1 MDYIKDEDFIRGK
14 VPMTKEEIRILSIAK
29 LRINENSRVLDIG
42 AGTGS
47 VSVQIAKMTG
57 CGEVV
62 AIEKQRDAVEL
73 INKNKQKFSADNLYI
88 VEGEAVSVL
97 DTIEGDFDGIFV
109 GGSGGN
115 IEDIITNYDKKLK
128 KDACIVL
135 NFITID
141 NLYKTVSELRR
152 IGYCVECT
160 EVSISKSNGN
170 TYMMTALNSVYI
182 VQGIK
187 PNGNAETPEEG
198 KA

>member
-47 VSVQIAKMTG
+47 VSVQIAKMAG

-73 INKNKQKFSADNLYI
+73 INKNKQKFNADNLHI

-97 DTIEGDFDGIFV
+97 DTIKGDFDGIFV

-128 KDACIVL
+128 KGACIVL

-141 NLYKTVSELRR
+141 NLYKAVNILREM
-152 IGYCVECT
+152 GYWVECT
-160 EVSISKSNGN
+160 EVSINKSNGN
-170 TYMMTALNSVYI
+170 TYMMTACNSIYI

-187 PNGNAETPEEG
+187 PDESIKT
-198 KA
+198 